1 MGKNVDLQSMLK
13 KAVKKAMK
21 EDIEPV
27 VKEVYK
33 QKAKELKNIRSKNNK
48 RIKTDKSKMKIAKT
62 AQKIADRMSDDDY
75 IVSST
80 KYLNPVDAENGAFSV
95 YNNKPLE
102 SLPNWKDPYAGKKD
116 ELSFTRLVVGGN
128 VLIHPALTDYR
139 EDYNSSGKM
148 SEEEWKQYRDKKNG
162 YRFEGQKYINQAMNE
177 LEKNYVDKF
186 QEIIAKRLL
195 EEYKNNK

>member
-1 MGKNVDLQSMLK
+1 MSGNIFLRFP
-13 KAVKKAMK
+13 
-21 EDIEPV
+21 EG
-27 VKEVYK
+27 
-33 QKAKELKNIRSKNNK
+33 KAKALTFSYDDGVYCD
-48 RIKTDKSKMKIAKT
+48 IKLVGIFKKP

-75 IVSST
+75 VVSST

-102 SLPNWKDPYAGKKD
+102 SLPNWKDPYVGKKD

-139 EDYNSSGKM
+139 EDYNTSGKM

-186 QEIIAKRLL
+186 QEMIAKRLL